1 MFRGATE
8 DHLKRTPPVHMAYV
22 VYVARNMM
30 SAAATVV
37 ALCGSHGAGK
47 DAIAAVLVR
56 EGGFVDLKFA
66 RPMKDAVRDLFSL
79 TPDHVDGALKDTV
92 HPTWGITPRAM
103 MQWFGTDVMQHSLG
117 QLVPSIGRHFW
128 SDRLV
133 CAVRNEVGGNAVVIS
148 DMRFAHELDALRAE
162 FGDRLVAIRV
172 VRPDGTTATSY
183 GTVSDAR
190 HESELASS
198 SLPVDLVITNDGTL
212 EQLETVLEGLSGR
225 PGRTVPHGPGVGTSS
240 CAEAARQ
247 THGAVVQCTLHTI
260 CGFYLHAIRSAHD
273 FRCTVVHCLQCTL

>member
-1 MFRGATE
+1 
-8 DHLKRTPPVHMAYV
+8 
-22 VYVARNMM
+22 M

-172 VRPDGTTATSY
+172 VRPDCTTATSY

-212 EQLETVLEGLSGR
+212 EQLETVARGVLRFGDDYVSRGGTRATLLGARHGKIVFLPDGSLRATTCCPDRWLWRYGL
-225 PGRTVPHGPGVGTSS
+225 
-240 CAEAARQ
+240 
-247 THGAVVQCTLHTI
+247 
-260 CGFYLHAIRSAHD
+260 
-273 FRCTVVHCLQCTL
+273 RCTQ